1 MVVNVGPTAP
11 VRRERLRPMFGQ
23 VGIFVMS
30 GDASMSTPASPA
42 GDAAMFRNNVAKGI
56 VERELFLGN

>member
-42 GDAAMFRNNVAKGI
+42 RDAAMFSQQCCQRNS
-56 VERELFLGN
+56 